1 MDKEERERDKKTRPF
16 DENSIVLSIHE
27 RENELC
33 TCNEVRAVRATDTAK
48 QTSNREERGR
58 WKTMMEV
65 SCHKGGQR
73 RIWRT
78 SALLFLRNGGGR
90 FEAAEAD

>member
-1 MDKEERERDKKTRPF
+1 M
-16 DENSIVLSIHE
+16 
-27 RENELC
+27 
-33 TCNEVRAVRATDTAK
+33 RATDRAK
-48 QTSNREERGR
+48 QTSNREEGGR